1 MVMQATRPP
10 VRARRSARQRG
21 QAKVEFALCFP
32 ILLLFSVSSIGIA
45 HAEETANDLATVVRD
60 GARYAS
66 INPAL
71 YACANGATNCAAAN
85 TIQGVIQAEAN
96 SVNQSAGGVTL
107 ANTNC
112 LWGGSMSPPPL
123 SAAPASPSTP
133 TDASASCM
141 TIAYYASG
149 ALNAT
154 ACAYEQAGANPIFTN
169 VNLGTCTAASSVST
183 PVFVEVIVAVAQ
195 SATGNPVMVLL
206 NGLHITP
213 LVTRSYTMEVLP

>member
-1 MVMQATRPP
+1 M
-10 VRARRSARQRG
+10 
-21 QAKVEFALCFP
+21 VEFALCFP
-32 ILLLFSVSSIGIA
+32 ILLLFSVSAVGIA

-71 YACANGATNCAAAN
+71 YACANGATNCAANN
-85 TIQGVIQAEAN
+85 TIEGVIQAEAN

-112 LWGGSMSPPPL
+112 LWGGSATPPALSTSLPSP
-123 SAAPASPSTP
+123 ATP
-133 TDASASCM
+133 TNASASCI
-141 TIAYYASG
+141 TLAYYTTDTLGSG
-149 ALNAT
+149 TPL
-154 ACAYEQAGANPIFTN
+154 ACAYYQTASSAFTN
-169 VNLGTCTAASSVST
+169 VNSGTCTATSSVSA
-183 PVFVEVIVAVAQ
+183 PVYVTVIVAIAQ

-213 LVTRSYTMEVLP
+213 LMIRSYTMEVVP

>member
-1 MVMQATRPP
+1 M
-10 VRARRSARQRG
+10 
-21 QAKVEFALCFP
+21 VEFALCFP
-32 ILLLFSVSSIGIA
+32 ILLLFSVSAVGVA

-66 INPAL
+66 VNPAL
-71 YACANGATNCAAAN
+71 YGVCAAGSTTCAPN

-112 LWGGSMSPPPL
+112 LWGGLPTPPAL
-123 SAAPASPSTP
+123 SASPASPSIP
-133 TDASASCM
+133 TNASASCM
-141 TIAYYASG
+141 TVAYYASG
-149 ALNAT
+149 ALNTA
-154 ACAYEQAGANPIFTN
+154 ACAYYQPSANPVFTN
-169 VNLGTCTAASSVST
+169 VNSGTCTATSSVST

-195 SATGNPVMVLL
+195 SATGNPVVVLL

-213 LVTRSYTMEVLP
+213 LMTRSYSMEVVP